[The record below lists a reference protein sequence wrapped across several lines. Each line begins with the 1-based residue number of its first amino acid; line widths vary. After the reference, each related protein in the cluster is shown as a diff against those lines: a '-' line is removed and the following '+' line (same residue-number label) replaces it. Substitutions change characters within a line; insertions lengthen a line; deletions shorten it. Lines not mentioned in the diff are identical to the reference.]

1 MTRSP
6 SNPVPESG
14 ALQCRDIWSP
24 ITGIA
29 FLGTVSGYW
38 MAVAYSLQVNLFG
51 LPDFF
56 DNQGSVFTLF
66 FTISSVDCIGGL
78 YLQNPV
84 VLQDFPLT
92 YLGDTVPKTTTLI

>member
-6 SNPVPESG
+6 SNPMPESG
-14 ALQCRDIWSP
+14 SLLDIWSP

-38 MAVAYSLQVNLFG
+38 MAVAYSLQVNLWITR
-51 LPDFF
+51 LS

-66 FTISSVDCIGGL
+66 YHFFYGL
-78 YLQNPV
+78 R
-84 VLQDFPLT
+84 
-92 YLGDTVPKTTTLI
+92 